1 MEVGDLVK
9 GSGTTSRTQL
19 LGYVVGFRHLH
30 PQLVDIKLFHSG
42 EVIYDYKAFWYLATS
57 KDR

>member
-9 GSGTTSRTQL
+9 GSGTTNQTQL
-19 LGYVVGFRHLH
+19 LGYICKNKPSSTGLIF
-30 PQLVDIKLFHSG
+30 IKLFHSG
-42 EVIYDYKAFWYLATS
+42 EVICDYKAFWNLASS

>member
-19 LGYVVGFRHLH
+19 LGYIVGFHNLEL
-30 PQLVDIKLFHSG
+30 QLLNIKLFHSG
-42 EVIYDYKAFWYLATS
+42 EVICDYKAFWYLATS